1 MFWGLEAASR
11 ARYHATPHHAT
22 PGHLTRYPR
31 RPYIQCFLGHRPLVK
46 ILELIIL
53 AAGAAFILIQLYSVL
68 GRRVGRQPEDGP
80 ARTGAPLKAIDDARP
95 VPPVPVEGA
104 ANLTGLAA
112 LRARDPSFEP
122 ARFVQGSRAAFQTIV
137 KAFAAGDRATLK
149 PLLSPEVMQQFE
161 AVIETHEA
169 AGRSEVVEF
178 LHPPRADLESAAVVG
193 DMARVSVRFLAE
205 YRSRTTDDQ
214 GEGIDDQRTAEIWTF
229 ERSLKSRDPNW
240 VLIHV
245 DAAEA

>member
-1 MFWGLEAASR
+1 M
-11 ARYHATPHHAT
+11 
-22 PGHLTRYPR
+22 
-31 RPYIQCFLGHRPLVK
+31 K
-46 ILELIIL
+46 ILELVIL

-68 GRRVGRQPEDGP
+68 GRRVGRQPEDAP
-80 ARTGAPLKAIDDARP
+80 ATVPSAPGAPRAL
-95 VPPVPVEGA
+95 VPPADEGKS
-104 ANLTGLAA
+104 LTGLAA
-112 LRARDPSFEP
+112 LRARDPSFDP

-161 AVIETHEA
+161 AVIDTHEA

-178 LHPPRADLESAAVVG
+178 LHPPRADLESAEVVG
-193 DMARVSVRFLAE
+193 DMARASVRFLAE
-205 YRSRTTDDQ
+205 YRSRTKDDQ
-214 GEGIDDQRTAEIWTF
+214 GEGVDDQRTAEIWTF